1 MKLNTFQLFNADK
14 AKLKKK
20 DGNRERER
28 NAFSICA
35 NYCGGHIHPHRYTR
49 IQLQIT
55 PTQRRCLHA
64 KVSFFIACVCVWRSG
79 AKGNWQLATGEWP
92 EKTSQNQR
100 KTVEKIRIEFAK
112 PQ

>member
-1 MKLNTFQLFNADK
+1 MAMKLNTFQLFNADK

-49 IQLQIT
+49 TQL
-55 PTQRRCLHA
+55 
-64 KVSFFIACVCVWRSG
+64 
-79 AKGNWQLATGEWP
+79 
-92 EKTSQNQR
+92 
-100 KTVEKIRIEFAK
+100 
-112 PQ
+112 